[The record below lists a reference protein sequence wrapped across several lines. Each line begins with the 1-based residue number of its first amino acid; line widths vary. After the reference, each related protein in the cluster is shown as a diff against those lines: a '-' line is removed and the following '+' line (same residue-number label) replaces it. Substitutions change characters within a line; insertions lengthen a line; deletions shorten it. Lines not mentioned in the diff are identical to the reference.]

1 MFRIRSIVL
10 TTAIFV
16 PLCVSALTLGGGG
29 DARPLDRT
37 QKFDLTAPAAAQAD
51 TYVATQ
57 AEGKLRGIKRIAITN
72 MCVQFINDKQAWGN
86 ASGGTRVYTQ
96 TANAGVPLNLVKMQA
111 VADAWLEQMEAD
123 LKAAGY
129 ELLPYEQLAANDL
142 FKNFASKYDIGIREG
157 SREGNNNQK
166 GVTGESI
173 VYVSP
178 KGRPFATDC
187 GTISPAST
195 GTFVR
200 MSYPLDAEFLTVSG
214 VVDMGEANAS
224 GGLLRGA
231 RASVDYAQHIRAG
244 NSQFQFVGKMGPGAR
259 VWLKQSIVPQRDP
272 FTLGAAT
279 TRHSGSAN
287 DLTGSI
293 TLTDAT
299 TRQVT
304 FDEALYYDNALKH
317 LVAMHRMFIQK
328 MSAK

>member
-1 MFRIRSIVL
+1 MFRARSLGL
-10 TTAIFV
+10 T
-16 PLCVSALTLGGGG
+16 SALLLPLLASAFTLGGGG
-29 DARPLDRT
+29 DARALDKS
-37 QKFDLTAPAAAQAD
+37 QKFDLAAPASALAD

-57 AEGKLRGIKRIAITN
+57 AEGKLRGLKRIAITN

-86 ASGGTRVYTQ
+86 ASGATRVYSQ
-96 TANAGVPLNLVKMQA
+96 SASAGMPLNLVKMQA
-111 VADAWLEQMEAD
+111 VADAWLDQMEAD

-129 ELLPYEQLAANDL
+129 ELLPYEQLTGNDL
-142 FKNFASKYDIGIREG
+142 FKGFAAKYDQGIREG
-157 SREGNNNQK
+157 TREGNNNQK

-200 MSYPLDAEFLTVSG
+200 MSYPLDAEFLTVAG
-214 VVDMGEANAS
+214 VVDLGEAKSS

-231 RASVDYAQHIRAG
+231 RAAVDYAQHIRAG
-244 NSQFQFVGKMGPGAR
+244 DSQFQFVGKMGPGAR

-272 FTLGAAT
+272 FTLGASSTSHGGSYDIASQRT
-279 TRHSGSAN
+279 TLSTSTN
-287 DLTGSI
+287 Q
-293 TLTDAT
+293 
-299 TRQVT
+299 QVQ